1 MYSGESFTNSVAAN
15 DNYALGSV
23 QVAPNSQ
30 VNGTVSNNNQTV
42 TLHAP
47 NVTSSN
53 DKTIT
58 LVATDTSG
66 NTTNQSFNVT
76 VKPLKDKYRVTTN
89 ATVGNP
95 IRIANIRDNAAIS
108 QADQQKIIDSVTT
121 TNIAGTRPYATSGAN
136 EIRSK
141 VVTGNVGRSN
151 QSPVATVTVTYA
163 DGSTST

>member
-66 NTTNQSFNVT
+66 NTTNHRLT
-76 VKPLKDKYRVTTN
+76 
-89 ATVGNP
+89 
-95 IRIANIRDNAAIS
+95 S
-108 QADQQKIIDSVTT
+108 QL
-121 TNIAGTRPYATSGAN
+121 NH
-136 EIRSK
+136 
-141 VVTGNVGRSN
+141 
-151 QSPVATVTVTYA
+151 
-163 DGSTST
+163 